1 MKNRKTSVLSAFSAI
16 LLVFAMLISAGCGSE
31 NTLPETEKSTNNISE
46 NNSSTKENTL
56 IESSTKTDS
65 LSYTDEFTL
74 VAEETETTTSA
85 ELVQTIPEIV
95 ELFNKSANRI
105 KAEASKV
112 VKNYEKRIVDENK
125 LVVPKSLESTA
136 KNMIGTFL
144 KDDTEPIV
152 YASKEEIK
160 TEYLVPN
167 QSYVSKLTA
176 SDVAE
181 ATCTDNGKEYIIYI
195 KLKNETNPTA
205 GKGVGSVCDVIEA
218 AEVAEKASFVEKFT
232 TDYYNCEIKVTVD
245 KATGRVTHANYTTPL
260 ILAIRVNM
268 FGTHDASLGLTFE
281 KDYSITY

>member
-16 LLVFAMLISAGCGSE
+16 LLVFAMLISAGCSSE
-31 NTLPETEKSTNNISE
+31 NTLHETEKSTNNISE

-56 IESSTKTDS
+56 IESSAKTDS

-74 VAEETETTTSA
+74 VAEETETTSSA

-195 KLKNETNPTA
+195 KLKSETNPTA